1 MAAAPVKQKT
11 GASRAQLPPCYYEG
25 YLEKRGPKEKVS
37 RRLWTCLCGNTL
49 YFFNNAKDT
58 HYVEKLDLSGFVSL
72 IDDCSR
78 DRNLEAARM
87 NLRMKD
93 GEIKLTAPNLEARE
107 LWKGFLYSVVDP
119 FRGGLAG
126 VFWIIV
132 LLQNPSSLQLEVT
145 NLPIY
150 QSGKGYKAISKALGL
165 PRTAVRAITYK
176 WRKHGTVENLPRRGR
191 PTKITSRV
199 QRQLIQEVTKD
210 PTTTSKELQASLAS
224 VKLAVPTILTLLPG
238 QLHMLKEVVEKE
250 RQRRRARSLSRAPSS
265 PLSLPLVG
273 EIPACFRPVS
283 RTEAEVL
290 LERHPD
296 CGNMLLRPGRDGTS
310 LAVTTR
316 QDLNGS
322 VFRHY
327 RVTQKPQG
335 GYIIDVENPIPCPTL
350 HDVINALVEKTAGTL
365 QPFLLEEPYEEN
377 ITYIS
382 SNDEN
387 GERMLHCA
395 PTGTFPRRPSLPPKG
410 PERWTLRSH
419 SKSPS
424 PSQRSLSPPGSPSS
438 PMRRLVLSPSPSP
451 LTQTAF
457 TEELKQKLEKR
468 RTSQD

>member
-1 MAAAPVKQKT
+1 MRVSDEINHAYPLPSISHPKKACRFPGSNIIQRLFVPLLRWVCVCVRDCVSVTGRAARVMAAAPANART
-11 GASRAQLPPCYYEG
+11 GNPKAQLPPCYYEG
-25 YLEKRGPKEKVS
+25 YLEKRGVKEKVA

-49 YFFNNAKDT
+49 YFFNNSKDT

-72 IDDCSR
+72 IDDPSR
-78 DRNLEAARM
+78 DRNLEAARL

-107 LWKGFLYSVVDP
+107 LWKGFLYSVVD
-119 FRGGLAG
+119 
-126 VFWIIV
+126 
-132 LLQNPSSLQLEVT
+132 
-145 NLPIY
+145 
-150 QSGKGYKAISKALGL
+150 
-165 PRTAVRAITYK
+165 
-176 WRKHGTVENLPRRGR
+176 
-191 PTKITSRV
+191 
-199 QRQLIQEVTKD
+199 
-210 PTTTSKELQASLAS
+210 
-224 VKLAVPTILTLLPG
+224 LAVPTTLTLLPG

-250 RQRRRARSLSRAPSS
+250 KMRRKARASSRAPAS

-296 CGNMLLRPGRDGTS
+296 CGNMLLRPGRDGSS

-327 RVTQKPQG
+327 RVTQKQQG

-365 QPFLLEEPYEEN
+365 QPFILEEPYEEN
-377 ITYIS
+377 ITFVS

-387 GERMLHCA
+387 GERTLHCA
-395 PTGTFPRRPSLPPKG
+395 PAGPLSRAPSLPRKQVG
-410 PERWTLRSH
+410 TDRWTLRTQTR
-419 SKSPS
+419 SPS
-424 PSQRSLSPPGSPSS
+424 PSTRSFSPSGSPSNS
-438 PMRRLVLSPSPSP
+438 MRRLVLSPSPLSQS
-451 LTQTAF
+451 LTD
-457 TEELKQKLEKR
+457 ELKQKLEKR

>member
-1 MAAAPVKQKT
+1 MAAAPPPNPRT
-11 GASRAQLPPCYYEG
+11 GSLRAQLPPCYYEG
-25 YLEKRGPKEKVS
+25 FLEKRGPKEKVA

-49 YFFNNAKDT
+49 YFFNNAKDA

-72 IDDCSR
+72 IDDPSR
-78 DRNLEAARM
+78 DRNLEAARL

-93 GEIKLTAPNLEARE
+93 GEIKLT
-107 LWKGFLYSVVDP
+107 
-119 FRGGLAG
+119 
-126 VFWIIV
+126 
-132 LLQNPSSLQLEVT
+132 
-145 NLPIY
+145 
-150 QSGKGYKAISKALGL
+150 
-165 PRTAVRAITYK
+165 
-176 WRKHGTVENLPRRGR
+176 
-191 PTKITSRV
+191 
-199 QRQLIQEVTKD
+199 
-210 PTTTSKELQASLAS
+210 
-224 VKLAVPTILTLLPG
+224 LAVPTTLTLLPG

-250 RQRRRARSLSRAPSS
+250 KTRRKARVASRAPSS

-327 RVTQKPQG
+327 RVTQKQQG

-365 QPFLLEEPYEEN
+365 QPFILEEPYEEN
-377 ITYIS
+377 ITFVS

-387 GERMLHCA
+387 GERTLHCA
-395 PTGTFPRRPSLPPKG
+395 PAGPVSRAPALPPKQVG
-410 PERWTLRSH
+410 TDKWTLRSH
-419 SKSPS
+419 TRSPS
-424 PSQRSLSPPGSPSS
+424 SSPRSFSPSGSPSNS
-438 PMRRLVLSPSPSP
+438 MKRLVLCPSP
-451 LTQTAF
+451 LSQSLTD
-457 TEELKQKLEKR
+457 ELKQKLEKR
-468 RTSQD
+468 RTSQE

>member
-1 MAAAPVKQKT
+1 MATAMAAPVKQRT
-11 GASRAQLPPCYYEG
+11 GTSRAQLPPCYYEG

-107 LWKGFLYSVVDP
+107 LWKGFLYSVVD
-119 FRGGLAG
+119 
-126 VFWIIV
+126 
-132 LLQNPSSLQLEVT
+132 
-145 NLPIY
+145 
-150 QSGKGYKAISKALGL
+150 
-165 PRTAVRAITYK
+165 
-176 WRKHGTVENLPRRGR
+176 
-191 PTKITSRV
+191 
-199 QRQLIQEVTKD
+199 
-210 PTTTSKELQASLAS
+210 
-224 VKLAVPTILTLLPG
+224 LAVPTTLTLLPG

-327 RVTQKPQG
+327 RVTQKSQG

-350 HDVINALVEKTAGTL
+350 YDVINALVEKTAGTL

-395 PTGTFPRRPSLPPKG
+395 PTGTFSRGPSLPPKG
-410 PERWTLRSH
+410 SERWTLRSH

-451 LTQTAF
+451 LAQTF